1 VIVDGEDHWLEA
13 AETSAVAT
21 RGRRLEIL
29 AIWLIVGAGF
39 TLLGWLSHTFMEI
52 GAATGAPPIVPEMV
66 SLATRVVADTFG
78 LALAAAVYHELGR
91 TDP

>member
-1 VIVDGEDHWLEA
+1 
-13 AETSAVAT
+13 
-21 RGRRLEIL
+21 
-29 AIWLIVGAGF
+29 
-39 TLLGWLSHTFMEI
+39 MEI